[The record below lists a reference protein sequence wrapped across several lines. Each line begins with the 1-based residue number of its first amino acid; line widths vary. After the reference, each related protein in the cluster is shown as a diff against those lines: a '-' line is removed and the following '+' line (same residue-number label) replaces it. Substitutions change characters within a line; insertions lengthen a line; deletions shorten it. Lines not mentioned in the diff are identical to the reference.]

1 MKALVVDDDRIL
13 ADLLL
18 FTLRREGFEVI
29 QAYDG
34 DTALQRWNDHQPDI
48 VILDINLPETET
60 HLSGFSVCRMIR
72 ECGDTPII
80 LLTVRADEE
89 DILLGLSL
97 GADDYVLKPFSP
109 RQLVARIHTVM
120 RRAGKT
126 NLPAERQV
134 GALRLDTSRRT
145 VSTTDARV
153 IPLTPLEYR
162 LLDYLMLNSG
172 QILPFDDIIL
182 HVWGPSGGDRDM
194 LRQIVRRLRAK
205 IEPDPAHPIYIE
217 TIAALGYGMMSGHA

>member
-1 MKALVVDDDRIL
+1 MKALVVDDDRVL

-29 QAYDG
+29 QANDG
-34 DTALQRWNDHQPDI
+34 DTALQRWNDYQPDI
-48 VILDINLPETET
+48 VILDVNLPETDT
-60 HLSGFSVCRMIR
+60 HLSGFSVCQKIR

-89 DILLGLSL
+89 DILLGLKL
-97 GADDYVLKPFSP
+97 GADDYVLKPFST
-109 RQLVARIHTVM
+109 RQLVARVHTVL

-126 NLPAERQV
+126 TLPAERQV
-134 GALRLDTSRRT
+134 GALRLDTSRHT
-145 VSTTDARV
+145 VSTTDGRV

-172 QILPFDDIIL
+172 HILPFDDIIL
-182 HVWGPSGGDRDM
+182 QLWGPSGGDRDM

-205 IEPDPAHPIYIE
+205 IEPNPTHPKLIE
-217 TIAALGYGMMSGHA
+217 TFPALGYALNKP